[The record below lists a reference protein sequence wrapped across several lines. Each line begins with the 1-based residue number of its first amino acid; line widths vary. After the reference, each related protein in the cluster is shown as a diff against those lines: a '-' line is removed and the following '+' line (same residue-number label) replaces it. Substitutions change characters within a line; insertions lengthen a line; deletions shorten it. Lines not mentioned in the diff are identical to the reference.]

1 MKSSLDIIEKVYQL
15 INVTSV
21 TSIISGK
28 VYATGRPS
36 SSQLEDIEINTL
48 ANNSEY
54 LQLGFVN
61 INIYV
66 KEIEAGRPNLAK
78 FKQVIDVLIPL
89 LDDVKLDEI
98 TIQIDDDKG
107 IFKDNEKDNEYFYN
121 LKLTYQT
128 T

>member
-1 MKSSLDIIEKVYQL
+1 MKSSLDVIENTYQL

-36 SSQLEDIEINTL
+36 GSQLEDIEINTL
-48 ANNSEY
+48 SNIPDH
-54 LQLGFVN
+54 LQQGFLNVN
-61 INIYV
+61 IYA

-78 FKQVIDVLIPL
+78 FKQVIDVLIPIL
-89 LDDVKLDEI
+89 EDARTDDFF
-98 TIQIDDDKG
+98 IQIDDDKG
-107 IFKDNEKDNEYFYN
+107 IFKDNEQDNTYFYN

-128 T
+128 I